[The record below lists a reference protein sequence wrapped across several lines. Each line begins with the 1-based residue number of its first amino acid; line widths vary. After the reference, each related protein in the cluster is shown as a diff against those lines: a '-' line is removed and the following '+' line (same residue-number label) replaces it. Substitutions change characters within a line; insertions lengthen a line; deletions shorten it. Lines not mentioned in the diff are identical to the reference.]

1 MKKIKILTII
11 LGIVLVTMVA
21 FFGIYVPVQ
30 NRMENKVKDYSYAM
44 DIFNELNKVIKD
56 RCENSIADD

>member
-21 FFGIYVPVQ
+21 FFGIYVHH
-30 NRMENKVKDYSYAM
+30 EKNKNFNNYIRNCTSYNGSFFWN
-44 DIFNELNKVIKD
+44 ICTSTK
-56 RCENSIADD
+56 